1 MASAE
6 MASSVSQGSR
16 SAATGTHV
24 ADRYDVDRLL
34 AGYRTARAQEALFDL
49 RDGPGAGYDEFV
61 DRDGNVRPAWAELAD
76 AIGERGRAGLD
87 LLRSVVH
94 DLIDH
99 DGITYTEADTL
110 EPGQW
115 TLDTLPLVVSADDWH
130 VLETGVV
137 QRSRLL
143 DAVLADLYGPR
154 RVLLEGI
161 LPPELLFAHPGYIR
175 AANGI
180 QVPGHHQLFMHAC
193 DLSRLPGGSFQVNAD
208 WTQAPSGAGYALAD
222 RRVIAHA
229 IPELYERIGPRP
241 TTPFAQALRLALI
254 DAAPDVAQDP
264 VVVVLSPGIFSETAF
279 DQAYL
284 ATLLGFPLVESAD
297 LVVRDGKLWMRSLGT
312 LKRVDVVLRRVDADY
327 ADPLDLRADSRLGV
341 VGLVEA
347 QHRGTVTVVNTL
359 GSGILES
366 PGLLRFLP
374 QLAERLLGEAP
385 MLPTA
390 PVYWGGIANERS
402 HLLAN
407 LSRLLIKSTS
417 GGETLVGPTLST
429 AQLVELAARI
439 ETMPWQWVGQEL
451 PTFSSAPSDHA
462 GVLTSAAVGMRL
474 FTVAQ
479 RSGYA
484 PMIGGLGYVL
494 APGPAAYTLKTVAA
508 KDIWVRPTERA
519 LAETVTLPS
528 VVQPAKTGAG
538 TWAISS
544 PRVLS
549 DLFWMGRYGER
560 AESMARLLIAT
571 RERYHVFRHHQDTE
585 ESECVPVLMGA
596 LGRITGTDVG
606 LTHYDVHD
614 DGSDEG
620 HDKHEVIAVA
630 PSTLWSMT
638 VDPDRPGSLVQ
649 SVEGLALAARAVRD
663 QLSNDTW
670 MVLAGVERAV
680 AHKSDPPESLAEADA
695 LLSSAQAQT
704 LAGML
709 TLAGVASESMVHD
722 VGWTMMDI
730 GKRIERGLWL
740 TALLQD
746 TLTTVRSPEAEQA
759 ITEATLVACESS
771 VIYRRR
777 TVGKVSVAAVTELM
791 LFDAQNPRS
800 LEYQLDR
807 LRTNLKNLPGSSGSS
822 RPERLA
828 EEISTLLR
836 RSDPAELEEVNGDG
850 RRSELAD
857 LLTAIHTALRDLSD
871 VITAT
876 QLTLPGGMQPLWGPD
891 ERRVMPA

>member
-1 MASAE
+1 MASLEVPA
-6 MASSVSQGSR
+6 G
-16 SAATGTHV
+16 
-24 ADRYDVDRLL
+24 RYDDDRLL
-34 AGYRTARAQEALFDL
+34 AGYRTARTQEALFDL
-49 RDGPGAGYDEFV
+49 RHGPGVGYDEFV
-61 DRDGNVRPAWAELAD
+61 DRDGNVRPAWSELAN
-76 AIGERGRAGLD
+76 AVAERGRAGLD
-87 LLRSVVH
+87 RLRSLVNG
-94 DLIDH
+94 LIDN
-99 DGITYTEADTL
+99 DGITYTEVDSTRDDSTRDGHAL
-110 EPGQW
+110 EPRPW
-115 TLDTLPLVVSADDWH
+115 SLDALPIVVSAADWE
-130 VLETGVV
+130 VLEAGLV

-143 DAVLADLYGPR
+143 DALLADLYGPR
-154 RVLLEGI
+154 SLLTEGV
-161 LPPELLFAHPGYIR
+161 LPPELVFAHPGYVR

-180 QVPGHHQLFMHAC
+180 EIPGRHQLFMHAC
-193 DLSRLPGGSFQVNAD
+193 DLSRLPDGGFQVNAD

-222 RRVIAHA
+222 RRVVAHS
-229 IPELYERIGPRP
+229 IPDLYEGIGPRP

-264 VVVVLSPGIFSETAF
+264 VVVVLSPGIYSETAF

-327 ADPLDLRADSRLGV
+327 TDPLDLRADSRLGV

-374 QLAERLLGEAP
+374 DLAERLIGEDP
-385 MLPTA
+385 LLHTA
-390 PVYWGGIANERS
+390 PAYWGGIAGERS

-407 LSRLLIKSTS
+407 LSSLLIRSTV
-417 GGETLVGPTLST
+417 GGKTLVGPTLSSG
-429 AQLVELAARI
+429 QLAELAAQI
-439 ETMPWQWVGQEL
+439 EDMPWQWVGQEL
-451 PTFSSAPSDHA
+451 PQFSTAPTDHA
-462 GVLTSAAVGMRL
+462 GVLSSAGVGMRL

-484 PMIGGLGYVL
+484 PMIGGVGYVL
-494 APGPAAYTLKTVAA
+494 ASGPAAYTLNTVAA

-519 LAETVTLPS
+519 RAETVTLPTAPA
-528 VVQPAKTGAG
+528 PAKTAAG
-538 TWAISS
+538 TWGVSS

-560 AESMARLLIAT
+560 AEETARLLIVA
-571 RERYHVFRHHQDTE
+571 RDRFHVYRHNQDTE
-585 ESECVPVLMGA
+585 ESECVPVLMAA
-596 LGRITGTDVG
+596 LGRLTGTQTG
-606 LTHYDVHD
+606 A
-614 DGSDEG
+614 DGDHAEA
-620 HDKHEVIAVA
+620 IAIA
-630 PSTLWSMT
+630 PSTLWSLT
-638 VDPDRPGSLVQ
+638 LDPTRPGSLVQ

-680 AHKSDPPESLAEADA
+680 ALRSDPPDSLAEADA
-695 LLSSAQAQT
+695 LLASAQAQT

-709 TLAGVASESMVHD
+709 TLSGVAGESMVRD

-740 TALLQD
+740 TALLRA
-746 TLTTVRSPEAEQA
+746 TLIAVRSAAAEQT
-759 ITEATLVACESS
+759 IIEATLVACESS

-777 TVGKVSVAAVTELM
+777 TVGRVSVAAVTELM
-791 LFDAQNPRS
+791 LFDPDNPRS
-800 LEYQLDR
+800 LLYQLER
-807 LRTNLKNLPGSSGSS
+807 LRADLKDLPGSSGSS
-822 RPERLA
+822 RPERLV

-836 RSDPAELEEVNGDG
+836 RSHPEELEAVSADGQRAKLAELLD
-850 RRSELAD
+850 
-857 LLTAIHTALRDLSD
+857 AIHAELRDLAE

-876 QLTLPGGMQPLWGPD
+876 QLALPSGMQPLWGPD